1 MLGLFERMGSD
12 PGIRRFKSYNPGAH
26 GLGIRAT
33 VRRTPWVAEI
43 TGRDER
49 YGLERDFLDY
59 RKDYAEASRRGDF
72 VKRWFV
78 LPPGIYEI
86 HEVLSVRRHRRYF
99 VRSVHGV
106 LTEITREEVE
116 RWLDENEQNAK

>member
-1 MLGLFERMGSD
+1 VSETGPIAMLGLFERMGSD

-59 RKDYAEASRRGDF
+59 RKDYAEAALPAEEADHYRDKIAVFVHWWRERG
-72 VKRWFV
+72 VE
-78 LPPGIYEI
+78 LPE
-86 HEVLSVRRHRRYF
+86 ETR
-99 VRSVHGV
+99 
-106 LTEITREEVE
+106 ITR
-116 RWLDENEQNAK
+116 R